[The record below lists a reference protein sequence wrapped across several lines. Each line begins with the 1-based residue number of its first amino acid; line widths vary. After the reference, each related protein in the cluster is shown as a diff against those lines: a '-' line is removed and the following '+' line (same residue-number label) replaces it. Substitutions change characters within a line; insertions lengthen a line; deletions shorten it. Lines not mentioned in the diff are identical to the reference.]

1 MPPLPQPKAAQPKAA
16 PAPRILEVDASHEGQ
31 RIDNFLMTS
40 LKGVPRSH
48 IYRVLR
54 TGEVRVNK
62 GRIKPTYRV
71 QEGDLVRI
79 PPIHTAEPGAAPNP
93 GTRVLDLISRSIIY
107 EDKGL
112 IIINKP
118 PGIAVHGGSGL
129 SYGVIEALRIAR
141 LDAPDLE
148 LVHRLDRETSGCL
161 MIAKK
166 RSVLRG
172 LHDLLRG
179 DREDGGAVDKRY
191 LALVQ
196 GRWEGGRQTV
206 DASLLKNQLSSG
218 ERIVRVSD
226 TGKASTSLF
235 QPQAVYAQA
244 SLVEVR
250 PLTGRTHQIRVHA
263 AHIDHPIAG
272 DDKYGNEDFNKRM
285 AALGLRRLFLHAHSL
300 SFELPDT
307 GQRISVSAPLDD
319 ELKAVL
325 QCVSQISHE

>member
-1 MPPLPQPKAAQPKAA
+1 MPSPDPKAS
-16 PAPRILEVDASHEGQ
+16 PAPRLIHVDATHQGQ
-31 RIDNFLMTS
+31 RIDNFLITA

-71 QEGDLVRI
+71 QEGDAVRI
-79 PPIHTAEPGAAPNP
+79 PPIHTAAPGVAVNP
-93 GTRVLDLISRSIIY
+93 GTRVLDLIVNSIIY

-118 PGIAVHGGSGL
+118 SGTAVHGGSGL
-129 SYGVIEALRIAR
+129 SYGVIEALRMAR
-141 LDAPDLE
+141 PEATGLE

-172 LHDLLRG
+172 LHDLLRS
-179 DREDGGAVDKRY
+179 DGGVNKRY

-196 GRWEGGRQTV
+196 GRWQGGRRTV
-206 DASLLKNQLSSG
+206 DAGLIKNQLRSG
-218 ERIVRVSD
+218 ERVVRVSD
-226 TGKASTSLF
+226 EGKSSASLF
-235 QPQAVYAQA
+235 QPQTVYAEA
-244 SLVEVR
+244 SLVEVQ

-263 AHIDHPIAG
+263 AHINHPIAG
-272 DDKYGNEDFNKRM
+272 DDKYGDETFNKRM
-285 AALGLRRLFLHAHSL
+285 AELGLKRLFLHAHSL

-307 GQRISVSAPLDD
+307 GQKISVSAPLGD
-319 ELKAVL
+319 ELKALL
-325 QCVSQISHE
+325 QQLPPHI

>member
-1 MPPLPQPKAAQPKAA
+1 MSSIEPKTP
-16 PAPRILEVDASHEGQ
+16 PAPRVLQVDASHEGQ
-31 RIDNFLMTS
+31 RIDNFLMAS

-79 PPIHTAEPGAAPNP
+79 PPIHTVAPGAVPNP
-93 GTRVLDLISRSIIY
+93 GTRVLDLIANSVIY

-118 PGIAVHGGSGL
+118 SGIAVHGGSGL
-129 SYGVIEALRIAR
+129 SYGVIEALRLAR
-141 LDAPDLE
+141 PDAPNLE

-179 DREDGGAVDKRY
+179 DADSGKGVDKRY

-196 GRWEGGRQTV
+196 GRWEGGRRTV
-206 DASLLKNQLSSG
+206 EASLLKNQLSSG

-235 QPQAVYAQA
+235 QPQGMYAQA

-263 AHIDHPIAG
+263 AHIAHPIAG
-272 DDKYGNEDFNKRM
+272 DDKYGDEGFNRYM
-285 AALGLRRLFLHAHSL
+285 TTLGLKRLFLHAHSL

-307 GQRISVSAPLDD
+307 GQQISVRAPMDD

-325 QCVSQISHE
+325 ERVSQ

>member
-1 MPPLPQPKAAQPKAA
+1 MSSITPKIP
-16 PAPRILEVDASHEGQ
+16 PAPRILQVDASHEGQ
-31 RIDNFLMTS
+31 RIDNFLLTS

-71 QEGDLVRI
+71 QEGDLIRI
-79 PPIHTAEPGAAPNP
+79 PPIHTAEPGAVANP
-93 GTRVLDLISRSIIY
+93 GTRVLELISNSIIY

-118 PGIAVHGGSGL
+118 SGIAVHGGSGL

-141 LDAPDLE
+141 PDAPNLE

-179 DREDGGAVDKRY
+179 DRDGEGVDKRY

-196 GRWEGGRQTV
+196 GHWEGGRQTV
-206 DASLLKNQLSSG
+206 NARLLKNQLSSG

-226 TGKASTSLF
+226 TGKESISLF
-235 QPQAVYAQA
+235 QPQAIYAQA
-244 SLVEVR
+244 SLVEVC

-263 AHIDHPIAG
+263 AHIDRPIAG
-272 DDKYGNEDFNKRM
+272 DDKYGNEDFNKHM
-285 AALGLRRLFLHAHSL
+285 ASLGLRSLFLHAHSL

-307 GQRISVSAPLDD
+307 GQRISVSAPLGD
-319 ELKAVL
+319 ELKTVL
-325 QCVSQISHE
+325 QRVSQGA

>member
-1 MPPLPQPKAAQPKAA
+1 MPSIASKASAS
-16 PAPRILEVDASHEGQ
+16 PRILQVDASHEGQ

-71 QEGDLVRI
+71 QEGDNVRI
-79 PPIHTAEPGAAPNP
+79 PPIHTAEPGAVADP
-93 GTRVLDLISRSIIY
+93 GARVLELISSSIIY

-118 PGIAVHGGSGL
+118 SGIAVHGGSGL
-129 SYGVIEALRIAR
+129 SYGVIEALRMAR
-141 LDAPDLE
+141 PDAPNLE

-166 RSVLRG
+166 RSILRG
-172 LHDLLRG
+172 LHELLRG
-179 DREDGGAVDKRY
+179 EGGVDKRY

-206 DASLLKNQLSSG
+206 DASLLKLDRYGQLNSG
-218 ERIVRVSD
+218 ERMVRVSD
-226 TGKASTSLF
+226 AGKESTSLF
-235 QPQAVYAQA
+235 QPQAIYAQA

-263 AHIDHPIAG
+263 AHINRPIAG
-272 DDKYGNEDFNKRM
+272 DDKYGNEDFNRRM
-285 AALGLRRLFLHAHSL
+285 ATMGLKRLFLHAHSL
-300 SFELPDT
+300 SFELPDS
-307 GQRISVSAPLDD
+307 GQRISVNAPLGDA
-319 ELKAVL
+319 LKAML
-325 QCVSQISHE
+325 QRVSQAPFSG